1 MNEFEQQLIDKVLE
15 AVHDI
20 EVKTLEQIGNIKVEL
35 AEESGSIKSSITS
48 LGQKVDSDH
57 KAVKELIENSIETD
71 TKRLDKHSQ
80 ELDDHAEKIA
90 KLEEWRDEFKRQ
102 IANRMTF
109 GNSIAT
115 IVAVIIAYILSKS
128 L

>member
-48 LGQKVDSDH
+48 LGQ
-57 KAVKELIENSIETD
+57 N
-71 TKRLDKHSQ
+71 
-80 ELDDHAEKIA
+80 EKLIA
-90 KLEEWRDEFKRQ
+90 KIRELQGVGMFKR
-102 IANRMTF
+102 ASRLKHLVLTRF
-109 GNSIAT
+109 SIPT
-115 IVAVIIAYILSKS
+115 EDSGKE
-128 L
+128 